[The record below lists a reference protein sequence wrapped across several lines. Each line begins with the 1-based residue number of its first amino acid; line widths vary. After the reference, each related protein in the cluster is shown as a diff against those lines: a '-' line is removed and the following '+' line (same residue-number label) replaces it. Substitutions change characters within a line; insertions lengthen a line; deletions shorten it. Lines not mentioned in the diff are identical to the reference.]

1 MTRFFALLTIL
12 TFATMPALGGC
23 SLFDTE
29 EPDLDED
36 EGPADDAPATSEFLS
51 VLPDPDRLAVNLPG
65 DGVMPISY
73 STEALG
79 DISDYYLVTHDVTD
93 DVNRY
98 ITEVLDI
105 IRDITSYQGT
115 WIGPYTLAWGP
126 IDYDA
131 LDPCLAYFYVQWEE
145 DGSWSWA
152 LMEWPRGGDLDDG
165 VIEAAGQI
173 EPGATPLESS
183 GWFAV
188 DYTLR
193 QQMDPTRE
201 ISGEVLVEYEVD
213 QQVTSAAALF
223 SDFVWYPGDDPTD
236 ALYVYESELYGA
248 GDVLFG
254 FIADLDGNG
263 DDEAMAIYSRWLAD
277 GSGRSDSTV
286 APYVLGA
293 QVHISEC
300 WGSDFMAVYHEDD
313 AGWTQPFGDEA
324 DCAFSPAVY
333 PADVE
338 I

>member
-1 MTRFFALLTIL
+1 MTRFFTLLSIL
-12 TFATMPALGGC
+12 SMAMMLACTGC
-23 SLFDTE
+23 DLFGNDD
-29 EPDLDED
+29 PDDE
-36 EGPADDAPATSEFLS
+36 EGPADDAPAESEFVS
-51 VLPDPDRLAVNLPG
+51 VLPDADRLVVNLPG
-65 DGVMPISY
+65 SGVMPISY
-73 STEALG
+73 STEGLG
-79 DISDYYLVTHDVTD
+79 EISDYYLVTHDVTE
-93 DVNRY
+93 DVNWY

-105 IRDITSYQGT
+105 IRDITSYQGE
-115 WIGPYTLAWGP
+115 WIEPYTMAWGP

-131 LDPCLAYFYVQWEE
+131 LDPCVAYFYVRWEE
-145 DGSWSWA
+145 DGSWTWA
-152 LMEWPRGGDLDDG
+152 LMEWPRGGALEDG
-165 VIEAAGQI
+165 VVEAMGQVDV
-173 EPGATPLESS
+173 GATPLESS

-201 ISGEVLVEYEVD
+201 VSGEVLVEYNMD
-213 QQVTSAAALF
+213 QQITAASALF

-263 DDEAMAIYSRWLAD
+263 SDDAMAVYSRWLAD
-277 GSGRSDSTV
+277 GSGRSDATAASHV
-286 APYVLGA
+286 WGP

-313 AGWTQPFGDEA
+313 AGLTPAFGDEA
-324 DCAFSPAVY
+324 DCVFSPAVY
-333 PADVE
+333 PEDAE